1 MRILFYSLVCVLFFS
16 CKSESEANLDFDRI
30 DYYHLGISDLEETS
44 IIFKELKTKK
54 DSTFLSILFGEI
66 PIKLNDSLIE
76 QIESINHF
84 NRFELPKTLNSKVSN
99 CFSKYYE
106 ASFFSTS
113 TTCIHFYRDILV
125 FRKEKTII
133 GVALICFSCNSLIH
147 YSKDRFQQVNSDFV
161 ELEKLLKNN
170 IKAN

>member
-16 CKSESEANLDFDRI
+16 CKSEAEDNLDFDTI

-44 IIFKELKTKK
+44 IVFKELKTNK

-76 QIESINHF
+76 QIESTNYFKH
-84 NRFELPKTLNSKVSN
+84 FELPKELNAKVSN
-99 CFSKYYE
+99 CFSNYYE

-113 TTCIHFYRDILV
+113 TTCIHFYRDILI
-125 FRKEKTII
+125 FRKEKNII
-133 GVALICFSCNSLIH
+133 GIALICFSCNSIIH
-147 YSKDRFQQVNSDFV
+147 HSKDGFQQINLDFV
-161 ELEKLLKNN
+161 ELQKLLK
-170 IKAN
+170 ITTKAD